1 MKTLLTRVRR
11 YINCFQAKFQVTLC
25 VYQISDWNLNLF
37 RNKKIFCP
45 FKQNFYNS
53 VFSKLTKKSIP
64 LLKNIK
70 IHCKFFPNYNSSYFI
85 RIPIFSS
92 IFYPV
97 SSQKIK
103 SSKTKTRVIWP
114 QALENPEIISIPFA
128 LVKKS
133 YILLLEWISFNLP
146 KIRNKSSRQKTKSHR
161 LKFIDKRIFNDF
173 QFTKFH
179 RDALPWNFKNP
190 KSSTL
195 SSIRSYMSFCPSRRS
210 VPCRYR

>member
-128 LVKKS
+128 LVKKAT
-133 YILLLEWISFNLP
+133 SFFLNEFPSTSPKFVTNLP
-146 KIRNKSSRQKTKSHR
+146 AKRQKAT
-161 LKFIDKRIFNDF
+161 D
-173 QFTKFH
+173 
-179 RDALPWNFKNP
+179 
-190 KSSTL
+190 
-195 SSIRSYMSFCPSRRS
+195 
-210 VPCRYR
+210 